1 MPAHTRTRGDWVP
14 WLSQTRSKGGQCCVL
29 WDVAGMKMQENS
41 ASVPFLTRPAALDG
55 SMVGDVGFDPLGFSA
70 KYPLNW
76 LREAELKH
84 GRVAMLATLGTIVQE
99 FVQLP
104 FPATSN
110 PVATEAFFQVP
121 AGGLWQIF
129 VFCGVIEHFS
139 NDFKMS
145 GETMFSNGR
154 KPGALGFDP
163 LGFGK
168 NPAALARYE
177 LAELKNG
184 RLAML
189 AISGIIHG
197 CFITGKGPIMA
208 AKIDLN
214 DLPYPF

>member
-1 MPAHTRTRGDWVP
+1 M
-14 WLSQTRSKGGQCCVL
+14 
-29 WDVAGMKMQENS
+29 AGMKMQQNS
-41 ASVPFLTRPAALDG
+41 AAVPFLTRPAALDG

-70 KYPLNW
+70 KYPLTW

-84 GRVAMLATLGTIVQE
+84 GRVCMLATLGCIVPE
-99 FVQLP
+99 FIRLP
-104 FPATSN
+104 FESTSN
-110 PVATEAFFQVP
+110 PVPSEAFFQVP

-129 VFCGVIEHFS
+129 LFIGVIEHFS
-139 NDFKMS
+139 NNFKMS
-145 GETMFSNGR
+145 GETMFSDGR
-154 KPGALGFDP
+154 KPGDLKFDP

-189 AISGIIHG
+189 AFSGIIHG
-197 CFITGKGPIMA
+197 CFITGKGPIAA

>member
-1 MPAHTRTRGDWVP
+1 
-14 WLSQTRSKGGQCCVL
+14 
-29 WDVAGMKMQENS
+29 MQQNS
-41 ASVPFLTRPAALDG
+41 ASVPFLSKPAALDG

-84 GRVAMLATLGTIVQE
+84 GRVSMLAVLGCLVQE
-99 FVQLP
+99 FVHLP

-110 PVATEAFFQVP
+110 PVPTEAFFQVP

-139 NDFKMS
+139 NGFKMS
-145 GETMFSNGR
+145 GETMFKDGR

-168 NPAALARYE
+168 NPEALARRRLVE
-177 LAELKNG
+177 VKNG
-184 RLAML
+184 RLAMIAFGGVIHQQLLTKQGTLEQL
-189 AISGIIHG
+189 ANFKAI
-197 CFITGKGPIMA
+197 A
-208 AKIDLN
+208 N
-214 DLPYPF
+214 